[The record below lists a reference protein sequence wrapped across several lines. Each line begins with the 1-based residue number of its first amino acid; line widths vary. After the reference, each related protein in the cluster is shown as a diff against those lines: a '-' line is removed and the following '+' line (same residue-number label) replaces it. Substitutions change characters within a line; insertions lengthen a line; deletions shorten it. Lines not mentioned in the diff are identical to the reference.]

1 MTGSFQA
8 PPVLKRIF
16 NRGRTQVINM
26 RGAKG
31 YLHQRAKVDQK
42 GQGGGGKWKGRTR
55 DQGTWLMIWEEK
67 RGSPGAGFV
76 MLKCFSPLVFPL
88 FFSFC
93 GHHKRID
100 YEGLICWASAQEHT
114 CGSGGEVTHAAH
126 AGLDP
131 LQRLLVILNHF
142 LTSTFFSQWR
152 NLFIFVTS
160 CSHQ

>member
-67 RGSPGAGFV
+67 RGSLGAGFV

-88 FFSFC
+88 FFLLRTSQANRLRRFDLLGFSAGAYMRKWGR
-93 GHHKRID
+93 GHACSAYRT
-100 YEGLICWASAQEHT
+100 GSVTASARHLK
-114 CGSGGEVTHAAH
+114 SFSHYY
-126 AGLDP
+126 
-131 LQRLLVILNHF
+131 IF
-142 LTSTFFSQWR
+142 LTIKKSIYICHFM
-152 NLFIFVTS
+152 
-160 CSHQ
+160 